1 LFGPWESLTRSSM
14 DDSNNFGYPVGQ
26 SPEQERFAAGFIDG
40 FTRAREIFWRDLMR
54 RAGECRLMG
63 ESANTP
69 ELKSQFSS
77 MEVTYRNSADLISR
91 SHTLYP
97 GALPPG
103 ADANDPRFSVKFD
116 DNLFRY

>member
-1 LFGPWESLTRSSM
+1 MNEHEKPVWF
-14 DDSNNFGYPVGQ
+14 DDDANR
-26 SPEQERFAAGFIDG
+26 ETDRFADGFIDG

-54 RAGECRLMG
+54 RAGECRLMS
-63 ESANTP
+63 ESTDNPA
-69 ELKSQFSS
+69 LKEHFDT

-97 GALPPG
+97 GALPK
-103 ADANDPRFSVKFD
+103 DASVNDPRFSVKFD

>member
-1 LFGPWESLTRSSM
+1 M
-14 DDSNNFGYPVGQ
+14 DDSNRSGYPEGQ
-26 SPEQERFAAGFIDG
+26 TPDQERFAAGFIEG
-40 FTRAREIFWRDLMR
+40 FSRAREIFWRDLMR

-63 ESANTP
+63 ESATTP

-77 MEVTYRNSADLISR
+77 MEVAYRNSADLISR

-103 ADANDPRFSVKFD
+103 ASADDPRFSVKFD